1 MPMLILAAIPLG
13 NPGDASTRLKEAIVN
28 ADFIAAED
36 SRRFGRLCAE
46 LGVTYEA
53 KIFSFFEGNENER
66 LEPLLEIMQS
76 GKDLLVVTDAGM
88 PGISDPGYRL
98 TREAIARGIPIR
110 VLPGPSA
117 VTTALLFSGLPT
129 DRFCFEGF
137 LPRTSGARITAL
149 EKLAHEERTMIFFEA
164 PHRLLESLH
173 DCVSVL
179 GGDRLGAIC
188 REMTKTYEE
197 TIRGTLTELSAWAQA
212 NEILGEI
219 TLVIAGFDA
228 SNRTFTADELATMV
242 LDREGQGESR
252 KEAIA
257 EVAKATGIAKREVFD
272 VMVAHKSAG
281 RMGS

>member
-1 MPMLILAAIPLG
+1 MLILAAIPLG
-13 NPGDASTRLKEAIVN
+13 NPGDASSRLKEAIIA

-46 LGVTYEA
+46 LGITYEA
-53 KIFSFFEGNENER
+53 KIYSFFEGNENER
-66 LEPLLEIMQS
+66 LEPLLAILND
-76 GKDLLVVTDAGM
+76 GKDLLVVSDAGM

-98 TREAIARGIPIR
+98 TREAIAAGIPIR

-149 EKLAHEERTMIFFEA
+149 EKLASEERTMIFFEA
-164 PHRLLESLH
+164 PHRLLESLQ
-173 DCVSVL
+173 DCVTVL
-179 GGDRLGAIC
+179 GAERLGAIC

-197 TIRGTLTELSAWAQA
+197 TIRGTLADLTTWAQ
-212 NEILGEI
+212 EHEVLGEI
-219 TLVIAGFDA
+219 TLVVAGFDA
-228 SNRTFTADELATMV
+228 SARTFTPADLVEMV
-242 LDREGQGESR
+242 LAREGQGESR

-281 RMGS
+281 RMGE

>member
-1 MPMLILAAIPLG
+1 MLILAAIPLG
-13 NPGDASTRLKEAIVN
+13 NPGDASVRLKEAITSV
-28 ADFIAAED
+28 DFIAAED

-66 LEPLLEIMQS
+66 LEPLLEILAS

-98 TREAIARGIPIR
+98 TREAIARDIPVR

-149 EKLAHEERTMIFFEA
+149 EKLRQEERTMIFFEA
-164 PHRLLESLH
+164 PHRLLESLR
-173 DCVSVL
+173 DAESVL
-179 GGDRLGAIC
+179 GADRFAAIC

-197 TIRGTLTELSAWAQA
+197 TIRGTLHELVEWAQSR
-212 NEILGEI
+212 EILGEI
-219 TLVIAGFDA
+219 SVVVAGFDP
-228 SNRTFTADELATMV
+228 SGRVFSADDLAAMV
-242 LDREGQGESR
+242 IDREGQGESR

-257 EVAKATGIAKREVFD
+257 EVAKLTGIAKREVFD
-272 VMVAHKSAG
+272 VMVAHKGAG
-281 RMGS
+281 RMGQ

>member
-1 MPMLILAAIPLG
+1 MLILAAIPLG
-13 NPGDASTRLKEAIVN
+13 NPGDASTRLKEAIIA

-46 LGVTYEA
+46 LGITYEA
-53 KIFSFFEGNENER
+53 KIYSFFEGNENER
-66 LEPLLEIMQS
+66 LEPLLAILKD
-76 GKDLLVVTDAGM
+76 GKDLLVVSDAGM

-98 TREAIARGIPIR
+98 TREAIAAGIPIR

-149 EKLAHEERTMIFFEA
+149 EKLASEERTMIFFEA
-164 PHRLLESLH
+164 PHRLLESLQ
-173 DCVSVL
+173 DCVTVL
-179 GGDRLGAIC
+179 GGDRRGAIC

-197 TIRGTLTELSAWAQA
+197 TIRGTLTELATWAL
-212 NEILGEI
+212 EHEVLGEI

-228 SNRTFTADELATMV
+228 SARTFTPADLIEMV
-242 LDREGQGESR
+242 LARESQGESR
-252 KEAIA
+252 SCE
-257 EVAKATGIAKREVFD
+257 GDR
-272 VMVAHKSAG
+272 SG
-281 RMGS
+281 

>member
-1 MPMLILAAIPLG
+1 MLILAAIPLG
-13 NPGDASTRLKEAIVN
+13 NPGDASTRLKEAIIA

-46 LGVTYEA
+46 LGITYEA
-53 KIFSFFEGNENER
+53 KIYSFFEGNENER
-66 LEPLLEIMQS
+66 LEPLLAILKD
-76 GKDLLVVTDAGM
+76 GKDLLVVSDAGM

-98 TREAIARGIPIR
+98 TREAIAAGIPIR

-149 EKLAHEERTMIFFEA
+149 EKLASEERTMIFFEA
-164 PHRLLESLH
+164 PHRLLESLQ
-173 DCVSVL
+173 DCVTVL
-179 GGDRLGAIC
+179 GGDRRGAIC

-197 TIRGTLTELSAWAQA
+197 TIRGTLTELTTWAL
-212 NEILGEI
+212 EHEVLGEI

-228 SNRTFTADELATMV
+228 SARTFTPADLIEMV
-242 LDREGQGESR
+242 LARESQGESR

-257 EVAKATGIAKREVFD
+257 EVAKATGLAKREVFD

-281 RMGS
+281 RMGQ

>member
-1 MPMLILAAIPLG
+1 MLILAAIPLG
-13 NPGDASTRLKEAIVN
+13 NPGDASSRLKEAIIA

-46 LGVTYEA
+46 LGITYEA
-53 KIFSFFEGNENER
+53 KIYSFFEGNENER
-66 LEPLLEIMQS
+66 LEPLLAILKD
-76 GKDLLVVTDAGM
+76 GKDLLVVSDAGM

-98 TREAIARGIPIR
+98 TREAIAAGIPIR

-149 EKLAHEERTMIFFEA
+149 EKLASEERTMIFFEA
-164 PHRLLESLH
+164 PHRLLESLQ
-173 DCVSVL
+173 DCVTVL
-179 GGDRLGAIC
+179 GAERLGAIC

-197 TIRGTLTELSAWAQA
+197 TIRGTLAELTTWAQ
-212 NEILGEI
+212 EHEVLGEI
-219 TLVIAGFDA
+219 TLVVAGFDA
-228 SNRTFTADELATMV
+228 SARTFTPNDLVEMV
-242 LDREGQGESR
+242 LAREGQGESR

-281 RMGS
+281 RMGE

>member
-1 MPMLILAAIPLG
+1 MLILAAIPLG
-13 NPGDASTRLKEAIVN
+13 NPGDASSRLKEAIITV
-28 ADFIAAED
+28 DFIAAED

-46 LGVTYEA
+46 LGITYEA
-53 KIFSFFEGNENER
+53 KIYSFFEGNENER
-66 LEPLLEIMQS
+66 LEPLLAILKD
-76 GKDLLVVTDAGM
+76 GKDLLVVSDAGM

-98 TREAIARGIPIR
+98 TREAIAAGIPIR

-149 EKLAHEERTMIFFEA
+149 EKLASEERTMIFFEA
-164 PHRLLESLH
+164 PHRLLESLQ
-173 DCVSVL
+173 DCVTVL
-179 GGDRLGAIC
+179 GAERLGAIC

-197 TIRGTLTELSAWAQA
+197 TIRGTLAELTTWAQ
-212 NEILGEI
+212 EHEVLGEI
-219 TLVIAGFDA
+219 TLVVAGFDA
-228 SNRTFTADELATMV
+228 SARTFTSADLVEMV
-242 LDREGQGESR
+242 LAREGQGESR

-281 RMGS
+281 RMGE

>member
-1 MPMLILAAIPLG
+1 MLILAAIPLG
-13 NPGDASTRLKEAIVN
+13 NSGDASARLKEAITS

-46 LGVTYEA
+46 LGITYEA

-66 LEPLLEIMQS
+66 LEPLLEILAT

-98 TREAIARGIPIR
+98 TREAIARDIPIR

-149 EKLAHEERTMIFFEA
+149 EKLRNEERTMIFFEA
-164 PHRLLESLH
+164 PHRLLESLR
-173 DCVSVL
+173 DAVTVL
-179 GGDRLGAIC
+179 GSDRRAAIC

-197 TIRGTLTELSAWAQA
+197 TIRGTLSELVDWASSR
-212 NEILGEI
+212 EILGEI
-219 TLVIAGFDA
+219 SLVLAGFDP
-228 SNRTFTADELATMV
+228 SGRIFSPEDLADMV
-242 LDREGQGESR
+242 LARESQGESR

-272 VMVAHKSAG
+272 VMVAHKGAG
-281 RMGS
+281 RMGE

>member
-1 MPMLILAAIPLG
+1 MLILAAIPLG
-13 NPGDASTRLKEAIVN
+13 NPGDATTRLKEAI
-28 ADFIAAED
+28 ASAEFIAAED

-46 LGVTYEA
+46 LGVHYEA
-53 KIFSFFEGNENER
+53 KVYSFFEGNENER
-66 LEPLLEIMQS
+66 LEPLLEILTS

-98 TREAIARGIPIR
+98 TREAIARDIPIR

-149 EKLAHEERTMIFFEA
+149 EKLAREERTMIFFEA
-164 PHRLLESLH
+164 PHRLLESLQ
-173 DCVSVL
+173 DIQSVL
-179 GGDRLGAIC
+179 GDDRLGAIC

-197 TIRGTLTELSAWAQA
+197 TIRGSIAELTLWAKDH
-212 NEILGEI
+212 EVLGEI

-228 SNRTFTADELATMV
+228 SQVIHTSADLVEMV
-242 LDREGQGESR
+242 LAREGQGESR

-257 EVAKATGIAKREVFD
+257 EVAKVTGIAKREVFD
-272 VMVAHKSAG
+272 VMVAHKGAG
-281 RMGS
+281 RMSQ

>member
-1 MPMLILAAIPLG
+1 MLILAAIPLG
-13 NPGDASTRLKEAIVN
+13 NPGDASARLKEAITS

-46 LGVTYEA
+46 LGITYEA

-66 LEPLLEIMQS
+66 LEPLLEILAT

-88 PGISDPGYRL
+88 PVISDPGYRL
-98 TREAIARGIPIR
+98 TREAIARDIPIR

-149 EKLAHEERTMIFFEA
+149 EKLRNEERTMIFFEA
-164 PHRLLESLH
+164 PQRLLESLR
-173 DCVSVL
+173 DAVTVL
-179 GGDRLGAIC
+179 GSDRRAAIC

-197 TIRGTLTELSAWAQA
+197 TIRGTLSELVEWAA
-212 NEILGEI
+212 SREILGEI
-219 TLVIAGFDA
+219 SLVLGGFDPSA
-228 SNRTFTADELATMV
+228 RIFSPEDLADMV
-242 LDREGQGESR
+242 LARESQGESR

-272 VMVAHKSAG
+272 VMVAHKGAG
-281 RMGS
+281 RMGE

>member
-1 MPMLILAAIPLG
+1 MLILAAIPLG
-13 NPGDASTRLKEAIVN
+13 NPGDASARLKEAITS

-46 LGVTYEA
+46 LGITYEA

-66 LEPLLEIMQS
+66 LEPLLEILAT

-98 TREAIARGIPIR
+98 TREAIARDIPIR

-149 EKLAHEERTMIFFEA
+149 EKLRNEERTMIFFEA
-164 PHRLLESLH
+164 PHRLLESLQ
-173 DCVSVL
+173 DAVTVL
-179 GGDRLGAIC
+179 GPDRRAAIC

-197 TIRGTLTELSAWAQA
+197 TIRGTLSELVEWAA
-212 NEILGEI
+212 SREILGEI
-219 TLVIAGFDA
+219 SLVLGGFDPSA
-228 SNRTFTADELATMV
+228 RIFSPEDLADMV
-242 LDREGQGESR
+242 LARESQGESR

-257 EVAKATGIAKREVFD
+257 EVARATGIAKREVFD
-272 VMVAHKSAG
+272 VMVAHKGAG
-281 RMGS
+281 RMGE

>member
-1 MPMLILAAIPLG
+1 MLILAAIPLG
-13 NPGDASTRLKEAIVN
+13 NPGDASSRLKEAIIA

-46 LGVTYEA
+46 LGITYDA
-53 KIFSFFEGNENER
+53 KIYSFFEGNENER
-66 LEPLLEIMQS
+66 LEPLLAILKD
-76 GKDLLVVTDAGM
+76 GKDLLVVSDAGM

-98 TREAIARGIPIR
+98 TREAIAAGIPIR

-149 EKLAHEERTMIFFEA
+149 EKLASEERTMIFFEA
-164 PHRLLESLH
+164 PHRLLESLQ
-173 DCVSVL
+173 DCVRVL
-179 GGDRLGAIC
+179 GAERLAAIC

-197 TIRGTLTELSAWAQA
+197 TIRGTLAELTTWAH
-212 NEILGEI
+212 EHEVLGEI

-228 SNRTFTADELATMV
+228 SARTFTPADLIEMV
-242 LDREGQGESR
+242 LARESQGESR

-257 EVAKATGIAKREVFD
+257 EVAKATGLAKREVFD

-281 RMGS
+281 RMGE